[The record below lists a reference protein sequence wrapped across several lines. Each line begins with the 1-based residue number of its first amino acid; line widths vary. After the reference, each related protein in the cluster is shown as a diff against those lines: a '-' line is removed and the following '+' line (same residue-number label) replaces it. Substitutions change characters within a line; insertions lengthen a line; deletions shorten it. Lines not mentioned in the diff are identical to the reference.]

1 LGDKDV
7 EISELQK
14 KSSDTRRRLKTERN
28 KTKRLIN
35 ELKENYEEKLMEV
48 QKQHTDT
55 DPGKM

>member
-1 LGDKDV
+1 MGDKDV

-35 ELKENYEEKLMEV
+35 ELKENNEEKLMEV
-48 QKQHTDT
+48 KKKHNDT
-55 DPGKM
+55 DQGKM